1 MSRYASNASF
11 PKTAMDDQRDPAALF
26 FGSDSV
32 DLYATLTLTESA
44 SSEEIKRAYRKLAL
58 IYHPDKHATKGES
71 AKADASLKFQQ
82 IGFAYAVLSDEK
94 KRNRY
99 DRTGKTDEGFD
110 VGLGEDGW
118 EAYFEELFDRVT
130 REKLDQMKKEYQGMD
145 IISQRYMQ
153 PDYTFSIDSTEET
166 EDLKKAYLNTD
177 GSIEE
182 IMNHIPHS
190 RHDDEARFII
200 LISSLITE
208 RVLPTKSA
216 WISSTKDEKRK
227 VIRKKQADKEAEEAE
242 EMARELGLWD
252 EFYGSGKPGT
262 RKGKAKGKGKE
273 KKDDEDEEDEE
284 EDHSALQA
292 LILKKKKN
300 TDSFIDNLA
309 AKYAE
314 LQPRGKGKGKRKADL
329 EEVEDV
335 AESPKKRRRGAA
347 VHPPDI
353 DDNEFEKLQ
362 QKLFGDKPKSSGE
375 GSTKNK
381 KGRIRK
387 GK

>member
-1 MSRYASNASF
+1 
-11 PKTAMDDQRDPAALF
+11 MDDQRDPAALF

-32 DLYATLTLTESA
+32 DLYATLTLSESA

-110 VGLGEDGW
+110 LGPGEDGW

-130 REKLDQMKKEYQGMD
+130 REKLDQMKKEYQG
-145 IISQRYMQ
+145 
-153 PDYTFSIDSTEET
+153 STEET

-177 GSIEE
+177 GSIDE

-190 RHDDEARFII
+190 RHEDEPRFVI

-208 RVLPTKSA
+208 GVLPTKSA
-216 WISSTKDEKRK
+216 WESSTKDEKRK

-262 RKGKAKGKGKE
+262 RKGKAKGTGKE
-273 KKDDEDEEDEE
+273 KKEDEDEEDE

-314 LQPRGKGKGKRKADL
+314 LPPRGKGKGKRKAGL

>member
-1 MSRYASNASF
+1 
-11 PKTAMDDQRDPAALF
+11 MDDQRDPAALF
-26 FGSDSV
+26 FGNDSV
-32 DLYATLTLTESA
+32 DLYATLTLTQSA
-44 SSEEIKRAYRKLAL
+44 SFEEIKRAYRKLAL

-82 IGFAYAVLSDEK
+82 IGFSYAVLSDEK

-177 GSIEE
+177 GSIDE

-190 RHDDEARFII
+190 RHEDEARFII

-208 RVLPTKSA
+208 GVLPTKSA
-216 WISSTKDEKRK
+216 WTSSTKDEKRK
-227 VIRKKQADKEAEEAE
+227 AIRKKQAVKEAEEAE
-242 EMARELGLWD
+242 EMARELGVWD

-262 RKGKAKGKGKE
+262 RKGKAKGKGKD

-284 EDHSALQA
+284 DHSVLQA

-314 LQPRGKGKGKRKADL
+314 PQPRGKGKGKRKADL
-329 EEVEDV
+329 EKAEDV

-347 VHPPDI
+347 VHLPDI
-353 DDNEFEKLQ
+353 DDKEFQKLQ
-362 QKLFGDKPKSSGE
+362 QKLFGDKAKSFGE
-375 GSTKNK
+375 GSTKNR

>member
-1 MSRYASNASF
+1 
-11 PKTAMDDQRDPAALF
+11 
-26 FGSDSV
+26 
-32 DLYATLTLTESA
+32 
-44 SSEEIKRAYRKLAL
+44 
-58 IYHPDKHATKGES
+58 
-71 AKADASLKFQQ
+71 
-82 IGFAYAVLSDEK
+82 
-94 KRNRY
+94 
-99 DRTGKTDEGFD
+99 
-110 VGLGEDGW
+110 
-118 EAYFEELFDRVT
+118 
-130 REKLDQMKKEYQGMD
+130 
-145 IISQRYMQ
+145 
-153 PDYTFSIDSTEET
+153 
-166 EDLKKAYLNTD
+166 
-177 GSIEE
+177 
-182 IMNHIPHS
+182 MNHIPHS

-242 EMARELGLWD
+242 EMARELGVWD

-273 KKDDEDEEDEE
+273 KKDDGDEEDE

-314 LQPRGKGKGKRKADL
+314 PRLRGKGKGKRKADIG
-329 EEVEDV
+329 EAEDV
-335 AESPKKRRRGAA
+335 AESPKKRRGAA

-362 QKLFGDKPKSSGE
+362 QKLFGDKSKSSGE

>member
-1 MSRYASNASF
+1 
-11 PKTAMDDQRDPAALF
+11 MDDQRDPTALF
-26 FGSDSV
+26 FGNDSV
-32 DLYATLTLTESA
+32 DLYATLTLTQSA
-44 SSEEIKRAYRKLAL
+44 SFEEIKRAYRKLAL

-82 IGFAYAVLSDEK
+82 IGFAYAVLSDTK

-99 DRTGKTDEGFD
+99 DLTGKTDEGFD

-130 REKLDQMKKEYQGMD
+130 REKLDQMKKEYQG
-145 IISQRYMQ
+145 
-153 PDYTFSIDSTEET
+153 STEET

-177 GSIEE
+177 GSIDE
-182 IMNHIPHS
+182 IMSHIPHS
-190 RHDDEARFII
+190 RHEDETRFII

-208 RVLPTKSA
+208 GVLPTKSA

-227 VIRKKQADKEAEEAE
+227 VIREKQADKEAEEAE
-242 EMARELGLWD
+242 EMARELGVWD

-262 RKGKAKGKGKE
+262 CKGKAKGKGKE
-273 KKDDEDEEDEE
+273 KKDDEDGEDE

-300 TDSFIDNLA
+300 ADSFIDNLA

-314 LQPRGKGKGKRKADL
+314 PQPRGKGKGKRKADL
-329 EEVEDV
+329 EEVEDG
-335 AESPKKRRRGAA
+335 AESPKKRRRGVA

-353 DDNEFEKLQ
+353 DDKEFQKLR
-362 QKLFGDKPKSSGE
+362 QKLFGDKTKSFGE
-375 GSTKNK
+375 GSTKSR
-381 KGRIRK
+381 KGRVRK